1 MRNFNQWISEI
12 TDDLSSLEVATLT
25 KLTGRTGSLKLVDEP
40 KAKQLETLEEFK
52 KKVEAAQTK
61 LLALL
66 GEPLNLTADENSE
79 EFLDEKKKRVQI
91 RAAKKVLRE
100 AERQL
105 KETEKA
111 LGIYD
116 PKDLFSKIRAALP
129 DAHLVAYSRFELEGD
144 SMNFIN
150 SNPAVQSL
158 VNSHH
163 HIVAASQEAR
173 KALFDIALKRDKKG
187 GSA

>member
-25 KLTGRTGSLKLVDEP
+25 KLTGRTGSLSLVEKPTSDQQDTLDDA
-40 KAKQLETLEEFK
+40 KAKVKAEQDN
-52 KKVEAAQTK
+52 
-61 LLALL
+61 LLAVLAKPIP
-66 GEPLNLTADENSE
+66 ENLTKQKERE
-79 EFLDEKKKRVQI
+79 EKKKKRGEI
-91 RAAKKVLRE
+91 RDAKGVLRE

-111 LGIYD
+111 LGVYD

-150 SNPAVQSL
+150 SNPDVQSL

>member
-1 MRNFNQWISEI
+1 MSNFNQWISEF

-25 KLTGRTGSLKLVDEP
+25 KLTGRTGSLRLVEKP
-40 KAKQLETLEEFK
+40 TAAQEETLKEFK
-52 KKVEAAQTK
+52 EKVKTEQNK
-61 LLALL
+61 LLAVLAKPL
-66 GEPLNLTADENSE
+66 GGAFDK
-79 EFLDEKKKRVQI
+79 KKKREDI

-129 DAHLVAYSRFELEGD
+129 DADLVAYSRFELEGD

-150 SNPAVQSL
+150 SNPDVQSL

-187 GSA
+187 GLA

>member
-25 KLTGRTGSLKLVDEP
+25 KLTGRTGSLPLMEEP
-40 KAKQLETLEEFK
+40 TPDQQRTLDDAKAKVKGEQDN
-52 KKVEAAQTK
+52 
-61 LLALL
+61 LLAVLAKSIP
-66 GEPLNLTADENSE
+66 ENLTKQKEREAK
-79 EFLDEKKKRVQI
+79 KKKRDDI
-91 RAAKKVLRE
+91 RDAKKVLRE

-111 LGIYD
+111 LGVYD

-150 SNPAVQSL
+150 SNPAVEQL
-158 VNSHH
+158 VNKHH
-163 HIVAASQEAR
+163 HMVAASQEAR
-173 KALFDIALKRDKKG
+173 KALFDVALKRDKKEE
-187 GSA
+187 SA